1 MKKALYLLLALLLLS
16 KFNCQS
22 EEEEDY
28 DEGECNS
35 KISSGCENLK
45 VGKGYYKCCLF
56 EAEGDKEFESGSK
69 EIKNCMPITQTDYDK
84 IKDYIKDYEKEAKE
98 ELNFEVDISIDC
110 ASNYVMISL
119 LSLIILFL

>member
-28 DEGECNS
+28 DEGECKE

-56 EAEGDKEFESGSK
+56 EAEFDQEYDGEKESK
-69 EIKNCMPITQTDYDK
+69 LCRPITQTEYDD
-84 IKDYIKDYEKEAKE
+84 IKDYIKKSEDDFKNG
-98 ELNFEVDISIDC
+98 LGFGVDISIDC